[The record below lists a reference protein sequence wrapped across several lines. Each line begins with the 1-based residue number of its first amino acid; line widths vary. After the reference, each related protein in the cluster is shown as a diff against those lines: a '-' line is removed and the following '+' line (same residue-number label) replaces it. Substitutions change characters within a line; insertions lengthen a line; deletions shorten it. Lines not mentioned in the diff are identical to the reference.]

1 MKKLLIAIFSMML
14 ILSLCACGANT
25 TESPNVSAADS
36 SNQSELPDEEPSE
49 EIGGTNS
56 TKDARGGTSGYEA
69 FSDARLEFDH
79 YVMEKSSEE
88 EIVMYNQSLVL
99 TPETEVLDYMTPL
112 IYWGETL
119 DDEELAGKEIVL
131 GLLAGEGKSNQSA
144 DLQKESD
151 NRYTMT
157 IKTKKGEQ
165 IIIRVEYN
173 PDSDALRLVAE
184 NNGEQALLFEYAKNG
199 DGYAAQFYFNAVVGG
214 TYGEQNKSMCVYK
227 TIFSGKNGSCA
238 RFDGVE
244 EPATLLDGVPDEQA
258 YIDGATHWF
267 TLKDDKFTG
276 ELNGTGF

>member
-25 TESPNVSAADS
+25 TEGSNTPSADS
-36 SNQSELPDEEPSE
+36 RNQSELPDEELFN

-56 TKDARGGTSGYEA
+56 TKDGGYEA

-99 TPETEVLDYMTPL
+99 TPETEVFDYMTPL

-131 GLLAGEGKSNQSA
+131 GLLAGEEKSNQSA

-157 IKTKKGEQ
+157 IETKKGEQ
-165 IIIRVEYN
+165 IVIRVEYN
-173 PDSDALRLVAE
+173 PDIDALRLVAE
-184 NNGEQALLFEYAKNG
+184 NSGEHALLFEYAKTG
-199 DGYAAQFYFNAVVGG
+199 DGYAAQFYFNAIVGG
-214 TYGEQNKSMCVYK
+214 TYGAQNKSMCVYK
-227 TIFSGKNGSCA
+227 TIFSGKDGSCA
-238 RFDGVE
+238 RFDGVG
-244 EPATLLDGVPDEQA
+244 EPVSLLEGVPDEQA
-258 YIDGATHWF
+258 FIDGATHWF

-276 ELNGTGF
+276 ELDGTTF